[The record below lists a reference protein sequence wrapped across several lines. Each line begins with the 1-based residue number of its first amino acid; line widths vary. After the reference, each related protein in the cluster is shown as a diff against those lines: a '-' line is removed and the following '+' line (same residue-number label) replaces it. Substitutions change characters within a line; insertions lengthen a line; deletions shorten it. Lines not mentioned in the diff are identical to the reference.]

1 MRAQKKAGWQAGG
14 REGGERGVSVKLKS
28 MPWTLVQICKYSQA
42 AAAAAAHQRSSPS
55 KFASFSWT
63 GCKTMLQVGGGD
75 RMQLEAAE
83 GSRKPGGS
91 KLIASLSHCK

>member
-1 MRAQKKAGWQAGG
+1 MRAQKKSLQAGG

-28 MPWTLVQICKYSQA
+28 MPWTLAQICKYNQ
-42 AAAAAAHQRSSPS
+42 AAAAHQRSSPS
-55 KFASFSWT
+55 KFVSFSWT